1 MIPGQGEGCNEKHS
15 KCNTKLKMVHLRH
28 VFDRV
33 NMFHKLWFQ
42 NTFHKKRF
50 MLKSSQATIMSRDNK
65 SHEFQCKLTKMHF
78 YAVVQWFFIAS
89 LYFVSEFT
97 KIKSI
102 SDHMLQGHLIMW
114 NNVPGEQND
123 YLSKRA
129 LKRIFIGSRYSLNIT
144 QDPTITSIWK

>member
-1 MIPGQGEGCNEKHS
+1 MPGQSEGCNEKHS

-42 NTFHKKRF
+42 NTFLKKRF

-78 YAVVQWFFIAS
+78 YPVVQWFFIAS

-102 SDHMLQGHLIMW
+102 SDHMLQGYLIMW

-129 LKRIFIGSRYSLNIT
+129 LKRIFIGSKYSLNIT
-144 QDPTITSIWK
+144 QDPNITSIWK

>member
-1 MIPGQGEGCNEKHS
+1 MPGQSEGCNEKHS
-15 KCNTKLKMVHLRH
+15 KCNTKLKTVHLRH
-28 VFDRV
+28 DRV
-33 NMFHKLWFQ
+33 NMCHKLWFQ